1 MFKILLLILILI
13 LINYVMNKREENMYK
28 KKTNVLRNKNIDN
41 IKNDKNLI
49 NILYSI
55 EEYYYYNEQAYN
67 EFIENLELFLKFFKF
82 ITIDNSLGGQLYR
95 NLLDYKKLIINGL
108 ISMSIKLPREY
119 NLQEVIQNIE
129 EILNDYLSKT
139 KNIYEAHLKN
149 NGMDYTTQ
157 LIILSDVE
165 PYNENYNLFH
175 KNKQHI
181 ENKYLYFNR

>member
-1 MFKILLLILILI
+1 M
-13 LINYVMNKREENMYK
+13 K
-28 KKTNVLRNKNIDN
+28 KSNEMLYTRKTNILRNKNIEN

-67 EFIENLELFLKFFKF
+67 EFIENLELFLKFFNF
-82 ITIDNSLGGQLYR
+82 VTIDNSLGGQLYR
-95 NLLDYKKLIINGL
+95 NLLDYKKLIINSL
-108 ISMSIKLPREY
+108 ISMSIKLPPEY

-129 EILNDYLSKT
+129 SILDDYLYKT
-139 KNIYEAHLKN
+139 KNMYEEYLKK
-149 NGMDYTTQ
+149 NGIDHTTK
-157 LIILSDVE
+157 LIILKDIE